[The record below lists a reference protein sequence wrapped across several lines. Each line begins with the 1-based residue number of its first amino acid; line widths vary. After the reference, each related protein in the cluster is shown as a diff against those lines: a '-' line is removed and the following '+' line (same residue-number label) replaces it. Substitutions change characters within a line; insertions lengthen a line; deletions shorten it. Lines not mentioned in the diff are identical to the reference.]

1 MNTKTRTAL
10 TPIDLCTLIA
20 HETVSLLN
28 VIADTLDSASQ
39 LREGIAIAASAAWM
53 EENATPLLSWSD
65 REAESAREFVATGQD
80 TPHLIDPD
88 VLFPVPDAAAQMD
101 VVWMLFQSAVELPQ
115 EQRQVLLNAARIF
128 TEMGGMED
136 MLLGICNP
144 GAVFLTAEDLQLE
157 LEEVRT
163 ALQAEQIHSSG
174 GDEPVQKYG
183 TEMEI

>member
-1 MNTKTRTAL
+1 
-10 TPIDLCTLIA
+10 
-20 HETVSLLN
+20 
-28 VIADTLDSASQ
+28 
-39 LREGIAIAASAAWM
+39 
-53 EENATPLLSWSD
+53 
-65 REAESAREFVATGQD
+65 
-80 TPHLIDPD
+80 
-88 VLFPVPDAAAQMD
+88 
-101 VVWMLFQSAVELPQ
+101 MLFQSAVELPQ